1 MWTAAVNREK
11 GNYQVSTFVE
21 ILVIFV
27 LILINGFFA
36 MSEIALV
43 SARKVRLEQNA
54 EEGDKGAAIAL
65 ELNQSTSR
73 LLSSVQIGITLVGIL
88 TGAVGGATLAERL
101 AVPMMKVAWLEPYA
115 NGIALVFVVLMT
127 TYFSLVLGELIP
139 KQLGL
144 NRPEKIASRVAGFMR
159 FLAKIM
165 NPIINLL
172 SKSTDFGLKML
183 GVSKDTEPPV
193 TEQEIRGLVEEGTQV
208 GIFEATEQ
216 DMIEGVF
223 RLNDRLINAIMTPR
237 TEIEWL
243 DLQDPAQILLDQV
256 IHSNH
261 SRFPVA
267 DGSLDEVVGIL
278 NAKDLLEQ
286 HLIGQVIDIR
296 MMVQQP
302 LFVPENTPASRVLE
316 LVRESGLHEAL
327 VIDEYGGLL
336 GMVTLFDVLE
346 AIVGELPDS
355 GESSEPEVMQR
366 EDGSYLLDGLLP
378 IDELKELLDL
388 GDLPEEDKVGF
399 QTLGGF
405 IMNQIGHV
413 PTSGHY
419 FDYADLRFEVVD
431 MDGHRVDKVLVTA
444 LPKPDPEPRTLE

>member
-1 MWTAAVNREK
+1 
-11 GNYQVSTFVE
+11 VSVFVE
-21 ILVIFV
+21 ILIILA

-36 MSEIALV
+36 MAEIALV
-43 SARKVRLEQNA
+43 SARKLRLEQSA
-54 EEGDKGAAIAL
+54 EGGDKGAAIAL

-101 AVPMMKVAWLEPYA
+101 AEPMMKVRWLEPYA
-115 NGIALVFVVLMT
+115 GGLAVVIVVIVT

-139 KQLGL
+139 KKLGL
-144 NRPEKIASRVAGFMR
+144 NQPEKIASKVAGFMR
-159 FLAKIM
+159 FLSRVM
-165 NPIINLL
+165 RPIVNLL
-172 SKSTDFGLKML
+172 SASTDLGLKL
-183 GVSKDTEPPV
+183 IGASPNNEPPI
-193 TEQEIRGLVEEGTQV
+193 TEEEIRGLVEEGTQV
-208 GIFEATEQ
+208 GVFEETEQ

-243 DLQDPAQILLDQV
+243 DLEDPAQLILDEV
-256 IHSNH
+256 MHSSH

-286 HLIGQVIDIR
+286 HLTGQAFDLR
-296 MMVQQP
+296 ALVQKP

-336 GMVTLFDVLE
+336 GLVTLFDVLE
-346 AIVGELPDS
+346 AIVGELPAQDDT
-355 GESSEPEVMQR
+355 SEPEVVER
-366 EDGSYLLDGLLP
+366 EDGTFLLDGLLP
-378 IDELKELLDL
+378 IDELKDLLDL
-388 GDLPEEDKVGF
+388 DELPEEDKVGY

-405 IMNQIGHV
+405 MMSQIGHI
-413 PTSGHY
+413 PASGQH
-419 FDYADLRFEVVD
+419 FVIEGIKFEVVD
-431 MDGHRVDKVLVTA
+431 MDSHRVDKVLVTPA
-444 LPKPDPEPRTLE
+444 PRIDPEPHTEE